1 MKGLLRKLFIGTLL
15 TVTVAM
21 PLSVVSIPYEVRA
34 EENYD
39 GENPYEE
46 GTEEW
51 ERWEEEKRKKK
62 EEEERLRREEEDR
75 KKSFKKYVEEKEKGK
90 ANGTAGEE
98 FSSVKMNGV
107 NVVSSVPGC
116 YWVPAIGGVAVT
128 SDKGAVENAVSL
140 KYGEIAQAYIYTS
153 HCSQLTSNYIAAS
166 ALQNQYPLGTLVDI
180 RIGKRTATSNFDYST
195 PFPLGSKGVNV
206 ALTIPSGYFV
216 VPGYEVAF
224 YCLNNAG
231 MFRMCP
237 NMGNAPGVCQINV
250 KDPSGI
256 YMMTQIPQATANQ
269 LRVQE
274 LTGDPN
280 QQMML
285 MNALQLQQA
294 QQAQA
299 VAAMQAA
306 QAAALQQAQAQAI
319 QQAQAAAL
327 QQAQQAQAV
336 AAMQA
341 ALQAQAQAIQ
351 QAQAAALQALTVVK

>member
-1 MKGLLRKLFIGTLL
+1 MKGLVRKLLIGTLL
-15 TVTVAM
+15 SVTVAM

-39 GENPYEE
+39 GENPYDEE
-46 GTEEW
+46 TEEW

-75 KKSFKKYVEEKEKGK
+75 KKAFKTYVEEKEKGK

-98 FSSVKMNGV
+98 FSSVKINGV

-128 SDKGAVENAVSL
+128 SDKGTVENAVSL

-166 ALQNQYPLGTLVDI
+166 ALQNQYPLGTMVDI
-180 RIGKRTATSNFDYST
+180 RIGKRTATSSFDYST

-280 QQMML
+280 QQIML
-285 MNALQLQQA
+285 MNALQ
-294 QQAQA
+294 
-299 VAAMQAA
+299 A
-306 QAAALQQAQAQAI
+306 QAALQQVQQAQAQAI
-319 QQAQAAAL
+319 QAAAL
-327 QQAQQAQAV
+327 QQVQQAQAAYLV
-336 AAMQA
+336 

-351 QAQAAALQALTVVK
+351 AAQAAALQAMTAAK